1 MFAIYIKLSDDQF
14 ERVSPPLFSDLM
26 EESNIINLL
35 VFCILFETFSIVAT
49 DTQSV
54 NTDTISPDRL
64 CERGG
69 QMIFIPLDQSIETK
83 DRLLFF
89 YF

>member
-35 VFCILFETFSIVAT
+35 VFYILFETFSIVGT

-54 NTDTISPDRL
+54 NTCTISPDRL
-64 CERGG
+64 CVKGG
-69 QMIFIPLDQSIETK
+69 QMIFIPLDQSVEKK
-83 DRLLFF
+83 DRSLFF
-89 YF
+89 NF